1 MGPQLAYQRLPGARL
16 GLGFSAR
23 GPARPCI
30 FSLHNLHPCLLPLL
44 VETVGTGPWWSLAPR
59 WGAAANPEPGSV
71 LACPP
76 DEKCQKQGVE
86 FVPACLLH
94 KRRRRDDQTDGA
106 GPRRP
111 REAFWEPV
119 SSDDGAAAG
128 DSDDS
133 MTDLYPPELF
143 TRKDLAGTEPGDS
156 TEDFLTE
163 EEGEEPRCAS
173 GTGPGDGQE
182 PPLAQALVRKRRK
195 KQLSSSKKFRSHRR
209 KAKSFSSFKQSGS

>member
-133 MTDLYPPELF
+133 MTDLYPRKRGRPPPLPGGVDPGWLVCSELSASGL
-143 TRKDLAGTEPGDS
+143 RPPSVCPSHHVLSSWALAGHSRLSPQPCAVN
-156 TEDFLTE
+156 LT
-163 EEGEEPRCAS
+163 
-173 GTGPGDGQE
+173 
-182 PPLAQALVRKRRK
+182 
-195 KQLSSSKKFRSHRR
+195 
-209 KAKSFSSFKQSGS
+209 